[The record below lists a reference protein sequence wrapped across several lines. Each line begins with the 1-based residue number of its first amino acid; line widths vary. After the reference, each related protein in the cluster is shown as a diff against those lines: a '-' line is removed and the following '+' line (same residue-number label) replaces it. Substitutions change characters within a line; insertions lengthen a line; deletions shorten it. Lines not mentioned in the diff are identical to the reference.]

1 MSGGIEQRVWMH
13 WKSMKSA
20 CTREFVTDLHCTEPN
35 DECPDPDF
43 FLFSPHRHG
52 HYELRFPNSGW
63 LRLARV
69 HKMPVRQVKDIINKR
84 RGK

>member
-13 WKSMKSA
+13 WKSLKSA
-20 CTREFVTDLHCTEPN
+20 CTREFVWDIRCEEPN
-35 DECPDPDF
+35 EHCPSPVW
-43 FLFSPHRHG
+43 LSPHGHG
-52 HYELRFPNSGW
+52 HYELRFPNDGW

-84 RGK
+84 RANG